1 MGGLRRRPRLLEV
14 RRPHADHA
22 EERRRPDR
30 RVDLPGRRQQRLP
43 VQSHRRRHHDVRAG
57 EEPVARRARR
67 DHRQG
72 AVDPRRAARHRPARH
87 QLLGEPRRPRAPADL
102 PDQQQPPGHRRRH
115 RQVDPDVRHERPR
128 RPARGRRPRPR
139 PGRPRAVGHAGQDL
153 REPAAARLGARRRL
167 PVGAGHAA
175 RLRRHHRQDGV
186 GVPHRA
192 APRRGGLRDVAE
204 GRLEVRRRRQHLGR
218 DLDRRAPRHRLLPD
232 RLADLRLL
240 RRRSHRQQPLRELA
254 DRARRA
260 HRQAQVALPGRAP
273 RSVGLRPHRGAAAGH
288 RASTTARRSMP
299 WRWPPSTAS
308 CSCSIA

>member
-30 RVDLPGRRQQRLP
+30 RLDLPGRRQQRLP

-115 RQVDPDVRHERPR
+115 RQVDPDVRQRTASSTCAKASAAIPR
-128 RPARGRRPRPR
+128 WS
-139 PGRPRAVGHAGQDL
+139 
-153 REPAAARLGARRRL
+153 AAC
-167 PVGAGHAA
+167 
-175 RLRRHHRQDGV
+175 
-186 GVPHRA
+186 
-192 APRRGGLRDVAE
+192 
-204 GRLEVRRRRQHLGR
+204 
-218 DLDRRAPRHRLLPD
+218 
-232 RLADLRLL
+232 
-240 RRRSHRQQPLRELA
+240 S
-254 DRARRA
+254 RARRA
-260 HRQAQVALPGRAP
+260 RSSRTCCCSARRPAKATCRRRAP
-273 RSVGLRPHRGAAAGH
+273 CAPSTSSPASWCGRSTRCRIRARRATRRGPRTPGSTSAAPTPGARSRSTRAAASPTS
-288 RASTTARRSMP
+288 RPARRPTTTTAPIASAAT
-299 WRWPPSTAS
+299 STRTA
-308 CSCSIA
+308 